1 MAERV
6 RMIVIVSIVTAVVW
20 LFAEGESLTTRTES
34 VRVQFVADEG
44 DRDEIRVRVADGFQG
59 TATLELTGSQV
70 GIEAAR
76 RSLGTVIEFTPADLG
91 FPISDGV
98 YQVDL
103 ASAIASS
110 DLMTGIGV
118 KVTAATPARIALE
131 YTLLESIQVDIE
143 PIIPGL
149 DISGEA
155 VVEPARASVRV
166 PAGLSQAVRDDI
178 RVIARVP
185 EAQLQ
190 SVQEGIQLSR
200 AVTLSLDDASRQIRD
215 VELLSSSR
223 ATVRFTV
230 ESTAVEQ
237 DLSSVPVWIVV
248 PPSLSEQWSVQLDA
262 NQTVLRARIRGPRE
276 AIARISTSET
286 PLIAVVSLDANEM
299 LSRIGSKEISWFIRR
314 NGQLRPLPASVEVI
328 EAERTVV
335 NLSIT
340 ERTTP

>member
-76 RSLGTVIEFTPADLG
+76 RALGTVIEFTPADLG
-91 FPISDGV
+91 FPIADGV

-103 ASAIASS
+103 ASAIAGS

-118 KVTAATPARIALE
+118 KVTAATPARISIE
-131 YTLLESIQVDIE
+131 YTLLETIQVDVDPIVIGPDLAGE
-143 PIIPGL
+143 PT
-149 DISGEA
+149 
-155 VVEPARASVRV
+155 VEPARARVRI
-166 PAGLSQAVRDDI
+166 PAALSQPERDNI

-185 EAQLQ
+185 ESQLEA
-190 SVQEGIQLSR
+190 VQEGVQLSR
-200 AVTLSLDDASRQIRD
+200 TVNLALDDASRLLRD

-223 ATVRFTV
+223 VTVRFTV
-230 ESTAVEQ
+230 ESTAVER

-248 PPSLSEQWSVQLDA
+248 PPSLSEQWSVQLDT

-276 AIARISTSET
+276 AVARISSSET

-299 LSRIGSKEISWFIRR
+299 LSRIGSKELAWFIRH
-314 NGQLRPLPASVEVI
+314 NGQLRPLPSSVEVI
-328 EAERTVV
+328 DAERTVV

-340 ERTTP
+340 ERQTP